1 MTPTRPILRYHGG
14 KWKLAPWII
23 SLMPRHRIY
32 VEPFGG
38 GGSVLMRKPRSYAE
52 VYNDRWDVAVNVF
65 RVLRDEAKA
74 ERLKIALKLTP
85 FSRTEFMAVGDDS
98 ESDDVERA
106 RQTILRSFAGFSS
119 AATNAD
125 FSTGFRANSHR
136 SGTTPAHDWAHY
148 PEQIQAFVDRLAG
161 VCIENR
167 DALDLIPQHDSP
179 QTLYFVDPPY
189 VHSTRNMNCGRGSYA
204 FEMSDADHREL
215 AQVLKA
221 ARGMVMLCGY
231 DCELYRELYGEW
243 EMVERSAL
251 ADGARER
258 TECLWMNEAAAVA
271 STQTLFSAVTGND
284 EEELLKQ
291 FPSYRGTKP

>member
-1 MTPTRPILRYHGG
+1 MKVERPILRYHGG
-14 KWKLAPWII
+14 KWILAKWII
-23 SLMPRHRIY
+23 GLMPPHRIY

-52 VYNDRWDVAVNVF
+52 VYNDRWDVVVNVF

-74 ERLKIALKLTP
+74 ERLKTALELTP
-85 FSRTEFMAVGDDS
+85 FSYTEFMAVGDDS
-98 ESDDVERA
+98 EADDVERA
-106 RQTILRSFAGFSS
+106 RQTIFRSFAGFGS
-119 AATNAD
+119 ASVNAD

-136 SGTTPAHDWAHY
+136 SGTSPAHVWAHY
-148 PEQIQAFVDRLAG
+148 PEQIRAFVDRLAG

-167 DALDLIPQHDSP
+167 DALNLIPQHDSP

-189 VHSTRNMNCGRGSYA
+189 VHSTRNMKRANASYA

-231 DCELYRELYGEW
+231 NCDLYRELYGEW
-243 EMVERSAL
+243 KMVERIAL

-258 TECLWMNEAAAVA
+258 TECLWMNAAA
-271 STQTLFSAVTGND
+271 SAGGLQGSF
-284 EEELLKQ
+284 EEA
-291 FPSYRGTKP
+291 TA